1 MPQKHSDVQTSDFDS
16 YWTHNL
22 VIGEGE
28 IERHKSLIRLHMHRS
43 EERTYHGESLFPI
56 DIKRGDT
63 KTYFHAK
70 PYILIPQMTLTI
82 LIPQMTLTI
91 LIPQMT
97 LTIGLTKP
105 KADSDEIGRVIG
117 SDVKHLQEQE
127 IGNAQAWYYPTDKA
141 LVLWECYLYEPYRK
155 EDPRKDPLLATIWQG
170 FEETLLKELP
180 DTTRIY
186 TTYEP
191 IYDRPVYKTFLAMQ
205 GYRQIIKVAFRKEV
219 K

>member
-1 MPQKHSDVQTSDFDS
+1 MPQKHSDVQISDFDS

-28 IERHKSLIRLHMHRS
+28 IERHKSLIRLHRHRS
-43 EERTYHGESLFPI
+43 EERAYHGESLFPI

-63 KTYFHAK
+63 KTCFHAK
-70 PYILIPQMTLTI
+70 PYILIPR
-82 LIPQMTLTI
+82 
-91 LIPQMT
+91 MT

-127 IGNAQAWYYPTDKA
+127 VGNAQAWYYPTDKA

-191 IYDRPVYKTFLAMQ
+191 IYDRPVYQTFLAMQ
-205 GYRQIIKVAFRKEV
+205 GYRPMKKVAFRKEV
-219 K
+219 A